1 MRTERSVT
9 MKSSNTSSRL
19 KLLMQE
25 RGLKQVDIINACKP
39 FCEKFDVQIRKND
52 LSQYVSGKTQPNQI
66 RLTILGLAL
75 NVNEVWLMGYDVP
88 MQRETKT
95 HSKDAINLTAGE
107 EQLLELFRQIP
118 EAEQPVVLD
127 MIAAALSALNNRL
140 QS

>member
-1 MRTERSVT
+1 

-25 RGLKQVDIINACKP
+25 RGIKQVDIINACKP

-88 MQRETKT
+88 MQRDTKT

-127 MIAAALSALNNRL
+127 MISAALSALNNRS

>member
-1 MRTERSVT
+1 

-127 MIAAALSALNNRL
+127 MISAALSALNNRS

>member
-1 MRTERSVT
+1 

-127 MIAAALSALNNRL
+127 MIAAALSALNNRS

>member
-1 MRTERSVT
+1 

-25 RGLKQVDIINACKP
+25 RGIKQVDIINACKP